1 LAGILRIYD
10 YLTAMLTGFIT
21 AMLAFWLV
29 STEWPVLLGMVV
41 GMVLGIAALLIVIVG
56 FGWIAGAFEIMM
68 PGKFIGMIV
77 GAGGGMWKTMGGTTM
92 IDLATLGV
100 FTGLVLAVIFH
111 AYDRSLHGERV

>member
-77 GAGGGMWKTMGGTTM
+77 GAGGGSGRRW
-92 IDLATLGV
+92 V
-100 FTGLVLAVIFH
+100 
-111 AYDRSLHGERV
+111 EPQ